1 MSDDEP
7 EGEPAVTVR
16 GRRLGDHAIMN
27 LELLAGL
34 FGLGRTLLDNASEAV
49 KTLLHSRFRIP
60 FEALEW
66 GTETVSADVLAA
78 ATGIGESELAQRV
91 TAEALALADRVAITV
106 QAFLE
111 GKQLLGEVEV
121 THSGWHRG
129 DDDVMREV
137 KGTYKGKRVRVA
149 RFVDSAG
156 NAKLETV
163 TVDGEARELLAFDV
177 LLAEFFAELGTPEA
191 KATAAKIRK
200 TPPEERGKRWKAATT
215 PDGGPLGPRAC
226 LAVFQAVWAKLKDER
241 AAPVYKL
248 MHVEHLGSSY
258 VQAPKVLGGIT
269 WAFGTDGQRVV
280 DGDEYRAAPKVARYV
295 SRSIGLVPEGR
306 LKQGLLAVETTTEAL
321 AVRVLADSQA
331 VVSGVG
337 GKVAL
342 LLAVLSPE
350 GSGLCRMTVDEL
362 CRMLWPAAKR
372 GPQLRDRQ
380 AAVKAA
386 LALRE
391 LFVVLP
397 NTVNFRLWDIAAP
410 AAKAPTGELP
420 ITFGWSKNAEAEEL
434 GGMAAGML
442 RGRFLLN
449 LSGAM
454 RLSADHALEL
464 RTYLHAAA
472 GWNEAR
478 RSEVFEPKFAPMG
491 TAEEIAARVNALSA
505 PAVQY
510 LSEQGKGRRQAAAD
524 DKRRLTEALERLADE
539 AGLIRLEK
547 AGRVLRLLP
556 PGGLLEAYE
565 LMRKDG
571 RRPVR

>member
-1 MSDDEP
+1 MSPPDSPDVAAERLRRGSP
-7 EGEPAVTVR
+7 EDLDTV
-16 GRRLGDHAIMN
+16 GVHAALTLG
-27 LELLAGL
+27 
-34 FGLGRTLLDNASEAV
+34 
-49 KTLLHSRFRIP
+49 
-60 FEALEW
+60 
-66 GTETVSADVLAA
+66 
-78 ATGIGESELAQRV
+78 
-91 TAEALALADRVAITV
+91 ALALRGRKADDATAGSRAMARIFAMSAAERAGLALVDVIAVDLLEKDADAGSLMGLPWALSAVRGGAGELAVEQWRDVGELVALTGETV

-111 GKQLLGEVEV
+111 AKGLADGWVGSLLDENARPLQTEELDADMRAMLAIDGDVHGLLVFDALLAGLLDSLNQPTWAAKVRATTAEARGERWAV
-121 THSGWHRG
+121 GA
-129 DDDVMREV
+129 V
-137 KGTYKGKRVRVA
+137 KG
-149 RFVDSAG
+149 AG
-156 NAKLETV
+156 ETV
-163 TVDGEARELLAFDV
+163 FH
-177 LLAEFFAELGTPEA
+177 
-191 KATAAKIRK
+191 
-200 TPPEERGKRWKAATT
+200 
-215 PDGGPLGPRAC
+215 
-226 LAVFQAVWAKLKDER
+226 AVWAKLQRER
-241 AAPVYKL
+241 AVPVFRL
-248 MHVEHLGSSY
+248 MHVEHEGSSY
-258 VQAPKVLGGIT
+258 VQAPKVLGGIA
-269 WAFGTDGQRVV
+269 WAFGTEGQRVAEPTEVV

-306 LKQGLLAVETTTEAL
+306 VQQGILAVETTTEAL

-337 GKVAL
+337 GKMAL

-350 GSGLCRMTVDEL
+350 GGGLCRMTVDQL

-434 GGMAAGML
+434 GGRAAGML

-478 RSEVFEPKFAPMG
+478 RGDAFDPKFAPKG
-491 TAEEIAARVNALSA
+491 TAEELAARVNALSA

-547 AGRVLRLLP
+547 GGRGVLRLLP

-571 RRPVR
+571 RRPAK

>member
-241 AAPVYKL
+241 ADAAKEAERAREDAKHNRPALPRVVLVDQLFPAMTKQL
-248 MHVEHLGSSY
+248 QLLDDGKVRTDKGRILGAIVVDADTTLAVVRAGAALLGSEPGHEMIHELVHRAFDAHEAGASDPRRVGFIGGWGALAEAIGY
-258 VQAPKVLGGIT
+258 GKGDHSILKLIAKAGQAIEWQTRHIGAGGLWTWTDKRGSRHGGAGEVAFVLGDALLPGLAAAMKREPLARTLSAREARRLVVEPRYKPPTSGVRPNERGAVWTLWRLFMLELTDKSVEYCGKGSIAVTVPRWRELHEQARLPWATHEKVLAS
-269 WAFGTDGQRVV
+269 W
-280 DGDEYRAAPKVARYV
+280 
-295 SRSIGLVPEGR
+295 LEG
-306 LKQGLLAVETTTEAL
+306 E
-321 AVRVLADSQA
+321 S
-331 VVSGVG
+331 
-337 GKVAL
+337 
-342 LLAVLSPE
+342 
-350 GSGLCRMTVDEL
+350 
-362 CRMLWPAAKR
+362 
-372 GPQLRDRQ
+372 
-380 AAVKAA
+380 
-386 LALRE
+386 
-391 LFVVLP
+391 
-397 NTVNFRLWDIAAP
+397 
-410 AAKAPTGELP
+410 AKAPAFLAELEP
-420 ITFGWSKNAEAEEL
+420 
-434 GGMAAGML
+434 
-442 RGRFLLN
+442 GRFDL
-449 LSGAM
+449 APVH
-454 RLSADHALEL
+454 DLE
-464 RTYLHAAA
+464 R
-472 GWNEAR
+472 
-478 RSEVFEPKFAPMG
+478 VFLA
-491 TAEEIAARVNALSA
+491 
-505 PAVQY
+505 
-510 LSEQGKGRRQAAAD
+510 EQGR
-524 DKRRLTEALERLADE
+524 RRLESATEGAKGPRA
-539 AGLIRLEK
+539 K
-547 AGRVLRLLP
+547 ASKK
-556 PGGLLEAYE
+556 
-565 LMRKDG
+565 RK
-571 RRPVR
+571 

>member
-177 LLAEFFAELGTPEA
+177 LLAEFFAELLDLQVIPLD
-191 KATAAKIRK
+191 
-200 TPPEERGKRWKAATT
+200 
-215 PDGGPLGPRAC
+215 DGGH
-226 LAVFQAVWAKLKDER
+226 AVSGAYDAFVAEAMRSLQGR
-241 AAPVYKL
+241 FHRYAAAWEVRHSKARILEALQRVAGVDPVYVFVHETP
-248 MHVEHLGSSY
+248 MHLEDLVGK
-258 VQAPKVLGGIT
+258 PKSPIPISVSP
-269 WAFGTDGQRVV
+269 ASVV
-280 DGDEYRAAPKVARYV
+280 
-295 SRSIGLVPEGR
+295 
-306 LKQGLLAVETTTEAL
+306 
-321 AVRVLADSQA
+321 
-331 VVSGVG
+331 
-337 GKVAL
+337 
-342 LLAVLSPE
+342 
-350 GSGLCRMTVDEL
+350 
-362 CRMLWPAAKR
+362 
-372 GPQLRDRQ
+372 
-380 AAVKAA
+380 
-386 LALRE
+386 
-391 LFVVLP
+391 
-397 NTVNFRLWDIAAP
+397 
-410 AAKAPTGELP
+410 
-420 ITFGWSKNAEAEEL
+420 
-434 GGMAAGML
+434 
-442 RGRFLLN
+442 
-449 LSGAM
+449 
-454 RLSADHALEL
+454 
-464 RTYLHAAA
+464 
-472 GWNEAR
+472 
-478 RSEVFEPKFAPMG
+478 
-491 TAEEIAARVNALSA
+491 
-505 PAVQY
+505 
-510 LSEQGKGRRQAAAD
+510 
-524 DKRRLTEALERLADE
+524 
-539 AGLIRLEK
+539 
-547 AGRVLRLLP
+547 
-556 PGGLLEAYE
+556 
-565 LMRKDG
+565 
-571 RRPVR
+571 